1 MRQVAYLAAICC
13 ALSCNSYQSDEEI
26 QNVDSTRLTRYR
38 DTVYLVRNTQITP
51 ANSYSDLFLDSVSI
65 EQFIQQQELPAD
77 ESGTLRSFY
86 NYRNG
91 QFAWFNTFG
100 FSEQGRGFWNLK
112 DAYKTELQDTVLQK
126 RMDTLLSIESL
137 TFNRFDTSIANV
149 ELALTRAYLQ
159 FYNANRD
166 RLQFENLS
174 PEKLIPVQK
183 QTVSTMVDTVISRP
197 TDSSVRSRRSQYFL
211 LKEKLAKYDSLGK
224 AGGWK
229 TLHIQTKKL
238 KKNSSSPEIVLLKT
252 RLQQTG
258 DYNSTDTTRIFND
271 SLETAIKAYQQ
282 KNGMVVTGAITDT
295 LIQSLN
301 IPVEQRIQQ
310 LIVNMNRAQWMPVQN
325 DSDFILVNIPDFM
338 LSVFENGT
346 RVFDMPVVVGKEGTN
361 TMMFSGH
368 LNQIVFSP
376 YWNVPASIV
385 KSEILPA
392 IQADPEY
399 LKKNRME
406 IVGRNDS
413 LPVIRQL
420 PGENNSLGDV
430 KFLFPNRYDIYFHD
444 TKAKEIFQSKNRALS
459 HGCIRLADAEK
470 MSNYLLRDEPGWTPA
485 KVSAAMKSA
494 KEQYVK
500 LARPV
505 AVSITYLTAWVDDGG
520 SLHFE
525 EDIYGHD
532 RRIAQMMFANRGHN
546 SPYGSVD
553 TSSVTVKNPR
563 DSSTN

>member
-1 MRQVAYLAAICC
+1 MAICV

-26 QNVDSTRLTRYR
+26 QNLDSARVTRYR
-38 DTVYLVRNTQITP
+38 DTVYVVRNTQITP
-51 ANSYSDLFLDSVSI
+51 ADSYSDLFLDSISI
-65 EQFIQQQELPAD
+65 EQFIQQKKLTGD
-77 ESGTLRSFY
+77 ESRMLRSFY

-126 RMDTLLSIESL
+126 RMDTLLSIDSL
-137 TFNRFDTSIANV
+137 SINRFDTSIASV
-149 ELALTRAYLQ
+149 ELALTQAYLQ
-159 FYNANRD
+159 FYNATRD
-166 RLQFENLS
+166 KLQFENVS

-183 QTVSTMVDTVISRP
+183 QTVSTMVDTLISRP
-197 TDSSVRSRRSQYFL
+197 TDSSGRSRRSQYLL
-211 LKEKLAKYDSLGK
+211 LKEKLVKYDSLAK

-229 TLHIQTKKL
+229 ALNIRTKKL
-238 KKNSSSPEIVLLKT
+238 KKNSSSPDIVLIKS

-258 DYNSTDTTRIFND
+258 DYTNTDTTRTFND
-271 SLETAIKAYQQ
+271 SLEMAIKAYQQ
-282 KNGMVVTGAITDT
+282 KNGMSVTGAITDT

-310 LIVNMNRAQWMPVQN
+310 LIINMNRAQWMPVPN
-325 DSDFILVNIPDFM
+325 DSDFILVNIPDFT
-338 LSVFENGT
+338 LSVFENGS

-368 LNQIVFSP
+368 LDQIVFSP

-385 KSEILPA
+385 KNEILPA
-392 IQADPEY
+392 IQANPDY
-399 LKKNRME
+399 LKENRME

-420 PGENNSLGDV
+420 PGDKNTLGDV

-444 TKAKEIFQSKNRALS
+444 TKAKEIFQSNRRALS

-470 MSNYLLRDEPGWTPA
+470 MSNYLLRHEPGWTPA
-485 KVSAAMKSA
+485 KVSAAMQSA

-505 AVSITYLTAWVDDGG
+505 PVSITYLTAWVDDAGA
-520 SLHFE
+520 LHFE

-532 RRIAQMMFANRGHN
+532 SRIAPMMFAIGGST
-546 SPYGSVD
+546 SPHPSAD
-553 TSSVTVKNPR
+553 TSSVAVKHR

>member
-1 MRQVAYLAAICC
+1 MKQVAYLAAICL
-13 ALSCNSYQSDEEI
+13 ALSCNSYQSEEEI
-26 QNVDSTRLTRYR
+26 QSADSVHVTRYR

-51 ANSYSDLFLDSVSI
+51 ANSYSDLFLDSISI
-65 EQFIQQQELPAD
+65 EQFIQQKKLTDD
-77 ESGTLRSFY
+77 ESRALRSFY

-126 RMDTLLSIESL
+126 RMDTLLSIHSL
-137 TFNRFDTSIANV
+137 TINRFDTSIASV
-149 ELALTRAYLQ
+149 ELALTQGYLQ

-166 RLQFENLS
+166 KLQFENLS
-174 PEKLIPVQK
+174 PEKLIPVRK
-183 QTVSTMVDTVISRP
+183 QTVSTVVDTLISRP
-197 TDSSVRSRRSQYFL
+197 MDSSGRLRRSQYVL
-211 LKEKLAKYDSLGK
+211 LKEKLAEYDSLAK
-224 AGGWK
+224 TGGWK
-229 TLHIQTKKL
+229 TLNIQTKKL
-238 KKNSSSPEIVLLKT
+238 KKNSSSPDIVLIKT

-258 DYNSTDTTRIFND
+258 DYNSTDTSRIFND

-282 KNGMVVTGAITDT
+282 RNGMPVTGAITDT

-301 IPVEQRIQQ
+301 IPIEQRIQQ
-310 LIVNMNRAQWMPVQN
+310 LIINMNRAQWMPVRK

-338 LSVFENGT
+338 LSVFENGSI
-346 RVFDMPVVVGKEGTN
+346 VFDMPVVVGKEGTN

-392 IQADPEY
+392 IQANPDY
-399 LKKNRME
+399 LKENRME

-444 TKAKEIFQSKNRALS
+444 TKAKEIFQSNKRALS

-470 MSNYLLRDEPGWTPA
+470 MSNYLLRHEPGWTPA

-532 RRIAQMMFANRGHN
+532 RRIAPMMFAIGSAN
-546 SPYGSVD
+546 SPSASVD
-553 TSSVTVKNPR
+553 TSSVTVKHP